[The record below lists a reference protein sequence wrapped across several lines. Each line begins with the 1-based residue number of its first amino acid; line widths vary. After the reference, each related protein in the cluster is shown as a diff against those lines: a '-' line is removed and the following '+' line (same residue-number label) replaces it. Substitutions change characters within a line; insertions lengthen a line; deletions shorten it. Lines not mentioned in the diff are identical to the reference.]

1 MSPDLAKGQRV
12 SIANIALAGLTYRL
26 VILPDT
32 PAACGDSGPARGAA
46 RRMGRDCPSGAGR
59 RSFRYSS
66 KIDISPYLD

>member
-32 PAACGDSGPARGAA
+32 PASCGDSGPARGAA
-46 RRMGRDCPSGAGR
+46 RQMGWPRLPER
-59 RSFRYSS
+59 RGQTQLQIQF
-66 KIDISPYLD
+66 KN